1 MFNVAFV
8 RSEFAK
14 TQAYQVL
21 NKSFDHIYYH
31 HLIKNHLRMSR
42 LEEKHGYTFLFAD
55 FKNIVRERVLLI
67 DSLKVGFG

>member
-42 LEEKHGYTFLFAD
+42 LEEKHGYTFYLQ
-55 FKNIVRERVLLI
+55 I
-67 DSLKVGFG
+67 LKILSVNGCY